1 MRSPSPRPTSAAS
14 SSAQL
19 ERETSTPSRRDETDK
34 SVERSKDESPV
45 RRTPARKKRARKI
58 SSDSDG
64 VGSGSSSSSDSSSS
78 EDEAMAEDKVID
90 RSEEE
95 QLRVLE
101 EKRAAHK
108 RLKSRMKK
116 KAMGSLIRKV
126 KKYEATMRKSQETE
140 KEAEKTEAEQQE
152 EEEAVEAET
161 PEADLAVTE
170 REERSRKERSA
181 RRIVRER
188 HIKDRLGKPALAAG
202 ETSAAAADR
211 AKGLC
216 RLGKPAP
223 PAAGET
229 SEAVADSAERL
240 RRLAGYKIP
249 RLVSPIRKCYLESF
263 ETLPTPMEDCIVR
276 APETTQ
282 ERLLF
287 GILVDAG
294 MVLSGK
300 QAASYI
306 RPHFRFQRREDNRKY
321 YSD

>member
-1 MRSPSPRPTSAAS
+1 MWND
-14 SSAQL
+14 QKL
-19 ERETSTPSRRDETDK
+19 C
-34 SVERSKDESPV
+34 
-45 RRTPARKKRARKI
+45 
-58 SSDSDG
+58 
-64 VGSGSSSSSDSSSS
+64 SSS
-78 EDEAMAEDKVID
+78 EDEAMAEDKLID

-95 QLRVLE
+95 QLHVLE

-108 RLKSRMKK
+108 RLKSRMRK

-126 KKYEATMRKSQETE
+126 KKFDATLRKSQETE

-152 EEEAVEAET
+152 EEALETET
-161 PEADLAVTE
+161 PEADLTVTE
-170 REERSRKERSA
+170 RGERSKKER
-181 RRIVRER
+181 RTERIVRER
-188 HIKDRLGKPALAAG
+188 HVKD
-202 ETSAAAADR
+202 
-211 AKGLC
+211 

-229 SEAVADSAERL
+229 SVVAADSVERL
-240 RRLAGYKIP
+240 RRLTGYKIP
-249 RLVSPIRKCYLESF
+249 RLVIPIRKCFLESF
-263 ETLPTPMEDCIVR
+263 ETLLTTMEDCIVR

-306 RPHFRFQRREDNRKY
+306 RPHFRFQRREENRNFN
-321 YSD
+321 SD

>member
-1 MRSPSPRPTSAAS
+1 MPRPTSAAS

-19 ERETSTPSRRDETDK
+19 ERETRDETDK

-58 SSDSDG
+58 SSDS
-64 VGSGSSSSSDSSSS
+64 GSSSSSDSSSS
-78 EDEAMAEDKVID
+78 SNSSSSEDEAMAKDKVID

-126 KKYEATMRKSQETE
+126 KKYKTTMRKSQETE
-140 KEAEKTEAEQQE
+140 KEAEKTKAEQQE
-152 EEEAVEAET
+152 EEEAAEAET
-161 PEADLAVTE
+161 PEADLVVTE

-188 HIKDRLGKPALAAG
+188 HIKDRLGKPAPPAAG

-211 AKGLC
+211 AKRLC

-229 SEAVADSAERL
+229 SEAMADSAKGL
-240 RRLAGYKIP
+240 RRPAGYKIP
-249 RLVSPIRKCYLESF
+249 RLVSPIRKCFLESF

-282 ERLLF
+282 QRLLF

-306 RPHFRFQRREDNRKY
+306 RLHYRFQRREDNRKF